1 MNADIK
7 GALEQIDRSYRVF
20 EHNGMPMT
28 KEQVKSVL
36 EYGLSKG
43 YEHTGQLND
52 EEVDAILNK
61 KQENSVIRSSQ
72 VKIS

>member
-7 GALEQIDRSYRVF
+7 GALNQINKSYKAF
-20 EHNGMPMT
+20 THKGKSMT

-43 YEHTGQLND
+43 YEHTGQLSD
-52 EEVDAILNK
+52 EEIDTILKTLN
-61 KQENSVIRSSQ
+61 Q
-72 VKIS
+72 